1 MIAAPQLAG
10 LAGIAH
16 GFFERTGGVSGGI
29 YASLNTGLGSNDIRE
44 DVLENRRRV
53 AETMGVAPDAL
64 LTLYQVHS
72 PDVVHVR
79 SPEDARGVKADA
91 MVTTT
96 PGLAL
101 GVLSAD
107 CAPVLFAEPGAGVV
121 GAAHAGWGGAFRG
134 VLEATVEAMVGLGAR
149 RDAICAVIGP
159 CIAQASYEVGPEF
172 IERFL
177 AADAGNACHFVP
189 SARQGHHMF
198 DLAGYALGRLRAA
211 GVVDPAWLGLDTCAD
226 EARFFSYRRSVHR
239 AEGDYGRQ
247 VSAIA
252 LSG

>member
-1 MIAAPQLAG
+1 MICAPELTAQT
-10 LAGIAH
+10 GIAH
-16 GFFERTGGVSGGI
+16 GFFERNGGVSSGI
-29 YASLNTGLGSNDIRE
+29 YTSLNTGLGSSDRRE

-53 AETMGVAPDAL
+53 AGVMDVPPEHL

-72 PDVVHVR
+72 ADVVHVR
-79 SPEDARGVKADA
+79 RPEDAQGVKADA

-107 CAPVLFAEPGAGVV
+107 CAPVLFADGQAGVI

-134 VLEATVEAMVGLGAR
+134 VLEATADAMVALGAR
-149 RDAICAVIGP
+149 RDAIAAVIGP

-172 IERFL
+172 LERFVD
-177 AADAGNACHFVP
+177 ADGANARHFMP
-189 SARQGHHMF
+189 STRQGHHRF
-198 DLAGYALGRLRAA
+198 DLPGYALGRLRRA
-211 GVVDPAWLGLDTCAD
+211 GLSAPVWLGLDTCAD
-226 EARFFSYRRSVHR
+226 PARFFSYRRSVHR

-247 VSAIA
+247 ISAIA
-252 LSG
+252 LHG

>member
-10 LAGIAH
+10 LDAVTH
-16 GFFERTGGVSGGI
+16 GFFDRTGGVSGGI
-29 YASLNTGLGSNDIRE
+29 YASLNTGLGSNDKRE

-53 AETMGVAPDAL
+53 AGTMAVAPEAL

-72 PDVVHVR
+72 PDVIHVR
-79 SPEDARGVKADA
+79 APGDSQGVKADA

-107 CAPVLFAEPGAGVV
+107 CAPVLFADADAGVI
-121 GAAHAGWGGAFRG
+121 GAAHSGWGGAIRG

-149 RDAICAVIGP
+149 REAIRAVIGP

-172 IERFL
+172 LERFVT
-177 AADAGNACHFVP
+177 ADAANARHFVP
-189 SARQGHHMF
+189 SSRQGHHMF
-198 DLAGYALGRLRAA
+198 DLPGYALMRLRAA
-211 GVVDPAWLGLDTCAD
+211 GLAEPVWLGLDTCAD
-226 EARFFSYRRSVHR
+226 DARFFSYRRSVLR

-247 VSAIA
+247 ISAIA
-252 LSG
+252 LRG